1 MKDEILH
8 GDCLE
13 MLKQIP
19 DDSIDMVLCDLPYGT
34 TANRWDTVI
43 PLDKLW
49 KEYERLLAPKGNIV
63 LFGQGLFSVKLIN
76 CAWKTLLLKLLS
88 KVIMLNVLFLKKKL
102 VLKI

>member
-1 MKDEILH
+1 MDLLQ

-13 MLKQIP
+13 IMKDLS
-19 DDSIDMVLCDLPYGT
+19 DNSINLIACDLPYGT

-63 LFGQGLFSVKLIN
+63 LFGQGLFSVKLIMSN
-76 CAWKTLLLKLLS
+76 EKLFRYDIKNQIFYL
-88 KVIMLNVLFLKKKL
+88 MRY
-102 VLKI
+102 